1 MIRKLG
7 SGARRK
13 VEKVQWRS
21 SDKRPVAWAGAGSS
35 VVEIQMTQ
43 LLKFIERL
51 SEGHKNICI
60 DMRSRLGIN
69 WQPNFHPFWIF
80 WPELFW
86 LLLWLFTASVT
97 LYWAG
102 AVQSLN
108 SLNISF
114 AEILMPDKE
123 VELLSPFFL
132 FLCFKSWIC
141 NVKNEDCCI
150 HSKSCQNMWTD
161 LRRMLMGSY
170 MNILWSSAGNLVQSS
185 DIKILRYSPA
195 LL

>member
-132 FLCFKSWIC
+132 FLCFKSRIC
-141 NVKNEDCCI
+141 NVKIVVSLFQKLSQYVNWPPPYANGVLQEYFMV
-150 HSKSCQNMWTD
+150 K
-161 LRRMLMGSY
+161 RRKFAPEQ
-170 MNILWSSAGNLVQSS
+170 WH
-185 DIKILRYSPA
+185 
-195 LL
+195 